1 MKIGGLCHDLGHCTY
16 SHAFDDCFLKKLDN
30 YDDLGDA
37 KEHEFR
43 SIMLVDHI
51 VEKYNIPYNKID
63 AIKNGADWINN
74 NGQILKNNDIT
85 LSDRLPYKYSF
96 CTDTRFKKD
105 ICLKIKD
112 SNLLYHEVT
121 FAKDLKERANQTG
134 HSTSYE
140 AASIAN
146 RAGAK
151 NLLIGHFSKRYKD
164 TSVLLEETKRK
175 FTNTIKAKSGLE
187 IDFQDL

>member
-1 MKIGGLCHDLGHCTY
+1 MGIH
-16 SHAFDDCFLKKLDN
+16 
-30 YDDLGDA
+30 
-37 KEHEFR
+37 
-43 SIMLVDHI
+43 
-51 VEKYNIPYNKID
+51 
-63 AIKNGADWINN
+63 
-74 NGQILKNNDIT
+74 
-85 LSDRLPYKYSF
+85 SF
-96 CTDTRFKKD
+96 FNCSFFNLY
-105 ICLKIKD
+105 ICLKIKE

-121 FAKDLKERANQTG
+121 FAKDLKDRANQTG

-164 TSVLLEETKRK
+164 TSVLLEETKHK
-175 FTNTIKAKSGLE
+175 FTNTIKAESGLE

>member
-1 MKIGGLCHDLGHCTY
+1 M
-16 SHAFDDCFLKKLDN
+16 
-30 YDDLGDA
+30 
-37 KEHEFR
+37 
-43 SIMLVDHI
+43 
-51 VEKYNIPYNKID
+51 
-63 AIKNGADWINN
+63 
-74 NGQILKNNDIT
+74 
-85 LSDRLPYKYSF
+85 PYKYSF

-146 RAGAK
+146 SSCAK

-164 TSVLLEETKRK
+164 TSVLLKETKRK
-175 FTNTIKAKSGLE
+175 FTNTIKSKSGLE